1 MSTHNNSNKY
11 KETAVQYYLVEDK
24 SQEEICKIF
33 KCSNNIYI
41 YTKTL

>member
-24 SQEEICKIF
+24 SQDFQMFQTKFDELGSKIGF
-33 KCSNNIYI
+33 E
-41 YTKTL
+41 